1 MVAGEALKNPQ
12 IYRSNFLIEI
22 YFKTA
27 PGHAGGIL
35 MEKMNDRG
43 YSLSVNSTGGI
54 SFNVKGEG
62 AAATLASKSK
72 VNDGKWRHVVVEAD
86 RIAATLTLYVNGGKD
101 ASARGMD
108 GKVSLAN
115 DGDVHV
121 GGTPD
126 GRYFDGAIDFLRIAQ
141 GTLKDAA
148 TTIEE
153 LYAWEFDG
161 PFLRDF
167 AGRKPT
173 GARRDAGAIEK
184 LD

>member
-1 MVAGEALKNPQ
+1 V
-12 IYRSNFLIEI
+12 
-22 YFKTA
+22 
-27 PGHAGGIL
+27 
-35 MEKMNDRG
+35 
-43 YSLSVNSTGGI
+43 
-54 SFNVKGEG
+54 
-62 AAATLASKSK
+62 
-72 VNDGKWRHVVVEAD
+72 DGNA
-86 RIAATLTLYVNGGKD
+86 
-101 ASARGMD
+101 
-108 GKVSLAN
+108 SLAN